1 MADALSLL
9 RAYSSGKL
17 GPDDAEVVE
26 ALLTDYLDGTLD
38 SAFEAEVTAVI
49 VSDPA
54 LAADV
59 ESARRGGA
67 WIDNVLIPLL
77 REEMDR
83 PLSPKMR
90 KFIDDLLY
98 GP

>member
-1 MADALSLL
+1 MIA
-9 RAYSSGKL
+9 
-17 GPDDAEVVE
+17 
-26 ALLTDYLDGTLD
+26 
-38 SAFEAEVTAVI
+38 
-49 VSDPA
+49 SDPA
-54 LAADV
+54 LATDV
-59 ESARRGGA
+59 ESARRGRA

-90 KFIDDLLY
+90 KFIDDLFY